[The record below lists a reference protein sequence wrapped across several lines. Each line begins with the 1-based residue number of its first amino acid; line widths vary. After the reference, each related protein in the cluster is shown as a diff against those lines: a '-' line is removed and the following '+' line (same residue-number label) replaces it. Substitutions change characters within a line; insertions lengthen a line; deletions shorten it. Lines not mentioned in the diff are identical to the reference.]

1 MTTVY
6 RVENDE
12 HVGPYA
18 TSVPGMNHMGS
29 AHQPA
34 PWDTGLGWINT
45 GELSGF
51 DSLDQL
57 LDWFDAREDLDNLER
72 GGMSVVRI
80 NVDEGLIRRGAK
92 HLVFREEILGSNPRD
107 QVSWGEVR
115 SQLDQ
120 SWYYQQLRR
129 EQSYG

>member
-1 MTTVY
+1 MTVVY
-6 RVENDE
+6 RVENE
-12 HVGPYA
+12 EFVGPYA
-18 TSVPGMNHMGS
+18 SSCPGMNHMGCD
-29 AHQPA
+29 HQPA
-34 PWDTGLGWINT
+34 PWNTGLGWINT

-57 LDWFDAREDLDNLER
+57 LDWFDAREDLDNLEH
-72 GGMSVVRI
+72 GGMFVVR
-80 NVDEGLIRRGAK
+80 VEVAESLIRRGVK
-92 HLVFREEILGSNPRD
+92 HLVFREEIMGSNPRD
-107 QVSWGEVR
+107 RVSWGEVR